1 MEKEPRISVNKLA
14 ELLVCS
20 NPVRRRRIVQDQKYP
35 NTAITI
41 RYRLAHEP
49 IREFLSNGRQEAII
63 HNAVAKL
70 RNDQTGKEWAIDD
83 RWNTADA
90 LEKFLEVADVVPD
103 DEDIEFQGGDQIA
116 PKLNIA
122 GVDISVRP
130 DVLIRFTRKGKKC
143 TGALKFHF
151 IKNPDSALTRAGSE
165 YVAALL
171 MRWLEVNRPGFRGG
185 RLA

>member
-1 MEKEPRISVNKLA
+1 
-14 ELLVCS
+14 
-20 NPVRRRRIVQDQKYP
+20 
-35 NTAITI
+35 
-41 RYRLAHEP
+41 
-49 IREFLSNGRQEAII
+49 
-63 HNAVAKL
+63 
-70 RNDQTGKEWAIDD
+70 
-83 RWNTADA
+83 
-90 LEKFLEVADVVPD
+90 
-103 DEDIEFQGGDQIA
+103 DQIA

-171 MRWLEVNRPGFRGG
+171 MRWLEVYGSDGSTPAHTHCLCIDVCRGSAVSAPRSTTKG
-185 RLA
+185 MNEITAVCQEIAARWPHL